1 MKTYSGIIKL
11 VCLIIVA
18 PLLIW
23 TFTLKDTFQLYKEKN
38 KMQKENQGITLHAS
52 QGQEQ
57 QTQLSPSE
65 PLLSNGKILRLFA
78 DSLSN
83 LEVDVTNYM
92 PELMD
97 SEGECKLYLGKLVL
111 SGRYIEL
118 VKMIS
123 MIEQA
128 HLPIKIAS
136 LSFDYDR
143 RKRKPSSYI
152 TMSILLE
159 QIEY

>member
-11 VCLIIVA
+11 ACLVIVA

-23 TFTLKDTFQLYKEKN
+23 TFTLKDTLHLYTEKN
-38 KMQKENQGITLHAS
+38 KMEKENQGITLEAS
-52 QGQEQ
+52 QTQEER
-57 QTQLSPSE
+57 TQLLPSK
-65 PLLSNGKILRLFA
+65 PLLSNGKLLQLLA
-78 DSLSN
+78 DSLSS
-83 LEVDVTNYM
+83 LEVDVTSYT

-97 SEGECKLYLGKLVL
+97 SESECKLYLGKLML

-118 VKMIS
+118 VKMVSI
-123 MIEQA
+123 IEQSR
-128 HLPIKIAS
+128 LPIKIIS

-143 RKRKPSSYI
+143 RKRKPSSFI
-152 TMSILLE
+152 SMALFLE